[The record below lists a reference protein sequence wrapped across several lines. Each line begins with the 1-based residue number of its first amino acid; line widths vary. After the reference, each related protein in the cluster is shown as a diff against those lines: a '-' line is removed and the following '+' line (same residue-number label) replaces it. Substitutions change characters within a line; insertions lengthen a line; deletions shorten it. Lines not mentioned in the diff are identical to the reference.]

1 MTTVS
6 QEKPSLAEIL
16 HKNRV
21 FVLAMLG
28 VPVIGMALAFVI
40 VLYKKP
46 DNMLITLAVT
56 FFLAVQYILMMFF
69 WMKRVEKLATQ
80 EKQDILDAEEIEP
93 TDVELITDRTEEML
107 APEEE
112 RVLPAEKSNNKKD

>member
-6 QEKPSLAEIL
+6 EEKPSLADIL
-16 HKNRV
+16 HKNRT

-28 VPVIGMALAFVI
+28 VPVIGMAIAFVL
-40 VLYKKP
+40 VLIKKP

-56 FFLAVQYILMMFF
+56 FFLAVQYILLMFF
-69 WMKRVEKLATQ
+69 WMKRVEKMAT
-80 EKQDILDAEEIEP
+80 EKKPNPPETKEIEQSQ
-93 TDVELITDRTEEML
+93 VEQINNRKENML

-112 RVLPAEKSNNKKD
+112 RVLPEDKKQA

>member
-1 MTTVS
+1 MS
-6 QEKPSLAEIL
+6 QEKPSFAEIL

-28 VPVIGMALAFVI
+28 VPVIGMAIAFVL

-46 DNMLITLAVT
+46 DNMLVTLAVT

-69 WMKRVEKLATQ
+69 WMKRVEKLAAQ
-80 EKQDILDAEEIEP
+80 EKQDAQDTEETEP
-93 TDVELITDRTEEML
+93 VEVELINVRSEKML
-107 APEEE
+107 VPEEE
-112 RVLPAEKSNNKKD
+112 RVFPEEKKK

>member
-1 MTTVS
+1 MS
-6 QEKPSLAEIL
+6 EEKPSLADIL
-16 HKNRV
+16 YKNRT

-28 VPVIGMALAFVI
+28 VPVIGMALAFVL

-56 FFLAVQYILMMFF
+56 FFLAVQYVLLMFF

-80 EKQDILDAEEIEP
+80 QKQNTETLEVMEPLDIEP
-93 TDVELITDRTEEML
+93 VDARTEKML

-112 RVLPAEKSNNKKD
+112 RVLPEKKKQG

>member
-1 MTTVS
+1 M
-6 QEKPSLAEIL
+6 
-16 HKNRV
+16 
-21 FVLAMLG
+21 LAMLG

-80 EKQDILDAEEIEP
+80 EKQDILDAEEVEP

>member
-1 MTTVS
+1 MS
-6 QEKPSLAEIL
+6 EEKPSLADIL
-16 HKNRV
+16 YKNRT

-28 VPVIGMALAFVI
+28 VPVIGMALAFVL

-56 FFLAVQYILMMFF
+56 FFLAVQYVLLMFF
-69 WMKRVEKLATQ
+69 WMKRVEKLATKK
-80 EKQDILDAEEIEP
+80 KQGMEIVKESDP
-93 TDVELITDRTEEML
+93 VDVEVVDARTEKML

-112 RVLPAEKSNNKKD
+112 RVFPEKKPEN

>member
-6 QEKPSLAEIL
+6 EEKPSLAQVL
-16 HKNRV
+16 HKNRT
-21 FVLAMLG
+21 FVLAILG

-46 DNMLITLAVT
+46 NNMLITLAVT
-56 FFLAVQYILMMFF
+56 FFLAVQYILLMFF
-69 WMKRVEKLATQ
+69 WMKRVEKMATDEQQDPQ
-80 EKQDILDAEEIEP
+80 ETKEKEPAE
-93 TDVELITDRTEEML
+93 VELITNRTEKML

-112 RVLPAEKSNNKKD
+112 RVFPEEKNQE